1 MNERVP
7 DSLNRSSPP
16 ETSTAAIAL
25 IGNPNTGKSTLFAA
39 LSGVRQRT
47 GNYPGVT
54 VERKEGQ
61 LQLGDE
67 AVTLI
72 DLPGTYSLAPR
83 SPDEMIAVDVLL
95 GRQAGAPVPD
105 IVLCIVDASNL
116 ERNLY
121 LVNQVLELGRPT
133 VVALNM
139 IDLAESKG
147 LRLDVAR
154 LERQLGLPVIP
165 IQAHRKQG
173 LERLLGV
180 LQSACQAARKSR
192 SVGAVGAATV
202 AGRASPFPESF
213 QREVAAL
220 SQIVAAAGESA
231 QLPRYLIERLLLD
244 TTGYLAKASL
254 PGVTPQ
260 LLAAIPPAR
269 QRLADS
275 GLAVPGVEAIARY
288 GWVAEVLTDVVTRPA
303 QRPVSFGDKLD
314 RVLTHRVAGTI
325 IFVLLMTLMFQSVY
339 WVAEPAKLLL
349 DWLKGGLSE
358 WVENTIAPGPLQS
371 LLVNGVIEGVGG
383 VLVFLPQIFTLFFFI
398 AILEDCGYMARAAY
412 LMDRLMSRVG
422 LSGRSFIPL
431 LSSFACAI
439 PGIMSARVIENPRD
453 RLVTILVAPL
463 MSCSARLPVYLLMIN
478 AFFPDQ
484 RYLGGVITLRALLI
498 LAMYA
503 LGIVVAILVAL
514 LLKRTILHGVTP
526 PFVMELPSYKI
537 PGIGIVLHRMLDR
550 GWAFIQRAGTLIL
563 AVSILVWAAAYFP
576 RSPQALDPAVVE
588 RPEKLALELAQL
600 QQQLAEAPT
609 TAAERAELES
619 QLAAIQ
625 LAEQAARN
633 RLEGA
638 YLQASY
644 LGQLGTRLEPL
655 VRPLGWDWRI
665 GCAALASFPAREVVV
680 ATLGVIY
687 NLGTETDAES
697 ESLQNQLRSATWDAN
712 SGKPA
717 DQKVFSI
724 PVALSIMVFFA
735 LCAQCVSTLAVI
747 RRETNSWRWPIF
759 TFVYMTGLAY
769 LAAMLVYQVGSRW
782 TM

>member
-1 MNERVP
+1 
-7 DSLNRSSPP
+7 
-16 ETSTAAIAL
+16 
-25 IGNPNTGKSTLFAA
+25 
-39 LSGVRQRT
+39 
-47 GNYPGVT
+47 
-54 VERKEGQ
+54 
-61 LQLGDE
+61 
-67 AVTLI
+67 
-72 DLPGTYSLAPR
+72 
-83 SPDEMIAVDVLL
+83 
-95 GRQAGAPVPD
+95 
-105 IVLCIVDASNL
+105 
-116 ERNLY
+116 
-121 LVNQVLELGRPT
+121 
-133 VVALNM
+133 
-139 IDLAESKG
+139 
-147 LRLDVAR
+147 
-154 LERQLGLPVIP
+154 
-165 IQAHRKQG
+165 
-173 LERLLGV
+173 
-180 LQSACQAARKSR
+180 
-192 SVGAVGAATV
+192 
-202 AGRASPFPESF
+202 
-213 QREVAAL
+213 
-220 SQIVAAAGESA
+220 
-231 QLPRYLIERLLLD
+231 
-244 TTGYLAKASL
+244 
-254 PGVTPQ
+254 
-260 LLAAIPPAR
+260 
-269 QRLADS
+269 
-275 GLAVPGVEAIARY
+275 
-288 GWVAEVLTDVVTRPA
+288 
-303 QRPVSFGDKLD
+303 
-314 RVLTHRVAGTI
+314 
-325 IFVLLMTLMFQSVY
+325 
-339 WVAEPAKLLL
+339 
-349 DWLKGGLSE
+349 KGGLSQ
-358 WVENTIAPGPLQS
+358 WVESVVAPGPLQS

-439 PGIMSARVIENPRD
+439 PGIMSTRVIENPRD

-526 PFVMELPSYKI
+526 PFVMELPSYKL
-537 PGIGIVLHRMLDR
+537 PGIGIVLYRMLDR

-600 QQQLAEAPT
+600 EQKLAEAPT
-609 TAAERAELES
+609 TSAEREELER
-619 QLAAIQ
+619 QLAAVQID
-625 LAEQAARN
+625 EQAARN

-687 NLGTETDAES
+687 NLGSETDAES
-697 ESLQNQLRSATWDAN
+697 ESLQNQLRSATWDAR

-769 LAAMLVYQVGSRW
+769 VAALVVYQVGSRW
-782 TM
+782 TL